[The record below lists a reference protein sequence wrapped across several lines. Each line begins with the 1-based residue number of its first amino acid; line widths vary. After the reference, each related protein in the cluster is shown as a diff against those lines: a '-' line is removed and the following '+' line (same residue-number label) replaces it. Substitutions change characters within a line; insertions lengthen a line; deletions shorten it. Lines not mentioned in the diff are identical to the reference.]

1 MDRIVDLIRAKRDGE
16 EILAEDFERLVNGYT
31 RNEIQDYQ
39 MAAFLMAGYCR
50 GFSDTEATALTSAML
65 NCGQRPDL
73 SGTPRPRVDKH
84 STGGVGDK
92 ITLVAAP
99 IAAAAGITVPMIT
112 GRGLGHTG
120 GTLDKLQS
128 IPNFRT
134 ELSMTEF
141 VDQVKAHRLAF
152 TGQTNEMAPADKKLY
167 ALRDVTGTVESL
179 ALIAASIMSKKLAEN
194 LDGLLLDVKVGRG
207 ALLKSRAEGRQLA
220 QLMIAVGRRMGVTV
234 QALLTDMDQPLGFTI
249 GNALEIMEASQ
260 TLQNQGPPDVTAL
273 SIEIAA
279 RMIYLGDSSRSIES
293 AREQAQELLT
303 DGSALEKF
311 REVVGAQGGDPD
323 VVYRFELLPN
333 ARGEHIISSPRDG
346 FVSRISADDI
356 GRAASL
362 LGAGREKL
370 GDPIDHAVGVIL
382 QSKVGDPVVS
392 GGQLCALYY
401 TDEKRVPEAVQLV
414 EDAFRI
420 SSKPPESRDLVL
432 ELVQ

>member
-1 MDRIVDLIRAKRDGE
+1 MGP
-16 EILAEDFERLVNGYT
+16 T
-31 RNEIQDYQ
+31 
-39 MAAFLMAGYCR
+39 
-50 GFSDTEATALTSAML
+50 
-65 NCGQRPDL
+65 
-73 SGTPRPRVDKH
+73 
-84 STGGVGDK
+84 TG
-92 ITLVAAP
+92 P
-99 IAAAAGITVPMIT
+99 
-112 GRGLGHTG
+112 
-120 GTLDKLQS
+120 
-128 IPNFRT
+128 
-134 ELSMTEF
+134 
-141 VDQVKAHRLAF
+141 
-152 TGQTNEMAPADKKLY
+152 
-167 ALRDVTGTVESL
+167 
-179 ALIAASIMSKKLAEN
+179 
-194 LDGLLLDVKVGRG
+194 
-207 ALLKSRAEGRQLA
+207 
-220 QLMIAVGRRMGVTV
+220 
-234 QALLTDMDQPLGFTI
+234 
-249 GNALEIMEASQ
+249 EASQ